1 MEGEGEEDIYFR
13 PKKKKKVQKSM
24 MAQKNTASQ
33 NNGTRKS
40 VLQKIL
46 TKQEFSS
53 STAPV
58 NQLRVKL
65 SSNSEPH

>member
-13 PKKKKKVQKSM
+13 PKKKKVQKSM

>member
-1 MEGEGEEDIYFR
+1 MREKRIFILGQ
-13 PKKKKKVQKSM
+13 KKKKKVQKSM

>member
-1 MEGEGEEDIYFR
+1 
-13 PKKKKKVQKSM
+13 M

-65 SSNSEPH
+65 SSNSEPHWNSHLYYLGMF

>member
-1 MEGEGEEDIYFR
+1 
-13 PKKKKKVQKSM
+13 M